1 MQTQFGWHVI
11 KLENTRDL
19 QPPAYDKVKEGL
31 QKQLQQRQ
39 LEKLLTDLRSKAK
52 ISETK

>member
-1 MQTQFGWHVI
+1 VI
-11 KLENTRDL
+11 KLENVRDL
-19 QPPAYDKVKEGL
+19 QPPPYEKVREGL

-52 ISETK
+52 IVEESAAKK